1 MLNFFLRYLHALEG
15 IHSFLFSF
23 VAGQRISQGS
33 IPSWMQFGG
42 TILEGSLN
50 SNRRENGFSYGGG
63 NLRVT
68 EGIWLWSRPFIIPDP
83 STAGGKLC
91 VLLMDTQGMWDGQ
104 TGQGL
109 TTSIFG
115 LSTLLSSY
123 QIYNVQNRLQ
133 EDQLQ
138 HLAMFSE
145 YSLKISEVKKWKEK
159 APFRHIDFLV
169 RDFSAFSN
177 EEDVESCLE
186 EMKTYKREFLAPRNA
201 DDLNETRNKIRKC
214 FEEIDVFC
222 LPHPNR
228 EVTTL
233 SFSGVIDSIYHPFLA
248 LLGYYVDHLFRNWIQ
263 PMEVNNRIVYA
274 KDFES

>member
-63 NLRVT
+63 NQRVT
-68 EGIWLWSRPFIIPDP
+68 EGIWLWSKPFIIPDP

-222 LPHPNR
+222 LMCFVCLTQIERLRRCHL
-228 EVTTL
+228 VA
-233 SFSGVIDSIYHPFLA
+233 SSIRFTIHSSLC
-248 LLGYYVDHLFRNWIQ
+248 
-263 PMEVNNRIVYA
+263 
-274 KDFES
+274 